1 VSESSNPLPDLAQ
14 LKVCLLAGTLGQG
27 GAERQLFYIA
37 QALKSAGC
45 AVRVLSLTQGE
56 MWEARLRE
64 IGVPVTWV
72 GQEKSRVARLRAIV
86 AELRSDKPHILQ
98 SAHFYANFYAA
109 PAGRLAGVR
118 DIGAIRSDAF
128 SEARVHGRAAGI
140 LCMKLPRL
148 LAVNSQVAM
157 RNAQTLGVPAR
168 RLHFLPNV
176 IDSAHFAPCT
186 CSKSAE
192 LHLVA
197 VGRLSEEK
205 RFDRF
210 LRVIAHLRGQ
220 KTSVRGTLV
229 GDGPLRSTLENQA
242 RALKIA
248 DIVSFTGNVSDP
260 RPYLQAAQVAML
272 TSVFEG
278 TPNVLLEAQA
288 CGLPVVA
295 TNVGGVRDVVRDGET
310 GLLISPGDEEETVA
324 QLARAVE
331 TLQDA
336 PRRVAMG
343 VAARRY
349 IEENYAAPRLPQF
362 LSELYAKALN

>member
-1 VSESSNPLPDLAQ
+1 MSSANALPDLAS

-27 GAERQLFYIA
+27 GAERQLFYMA
-37 QALKSAGC
+37 QALKGAGC
-45 AVRVLSLTQGE
+45 NVRVLSLTQGE
-56 MWEARLRE
+56 MWEARLRD

-72 GQEKSRVARLRAIV
+72 GQEKSRASRLRAIV
-86 AELRSDKPHILQ
+86 AELRRDKPHILQ
-98 SAHFYANFYAA
+98 SAHFYTNFYAA
-109 PAGRLAGVR
+109 PAGRLAGVS

-128 SEARVHGRAAGI
+128 SESRVHGKAAGI

-148 LAVNSQVAM
+148 LAVNSQVAL

-176 IDSAHFAPCT
+176 IDSAHFSPCF
-186 CSKSAE
+186 CDKGE
-192 LHLVA
+192 KLHLVA

-210 LRVIAHLRGQ
+210 LRVVARLQAQ
-220 KTSVRGTLV
+220 KVPVRATLV
-229 GDGPLRSTLENQA
+229 GDGAVRKSLESLAQE
-242 RALKIA
+242 LKIS
-248 DIVSFTGNVSDP
+248 DIVDFPGNISDP
-260 RPYLQAAQVAML
+260 RPYFQAAQVVML

-295 TNVGGVRDVVRDGET
+295 TNVGGVRDVVREGET
-310 GLLISPGDEEETVA
+310 GLLVSSSDEAEMVA

-336 PRRVAMG
+336 SRRAKMG
-343 VAARRY
+343 ATARRF

-362 LSELYAKALN
+362 LSELYARAL